1 MREAKTKKRQPRNQ
15 KPFDDESQS
24 KNSKAV
30 EPADVNYRVT
40 FLVRQSFQGNWY
52 EKDSFLIVPEH
63 VAIAYEKRKTLIFE
77 KI

>member
-1 MREAKTKKRQPRNQ
+1 MREAKTKNRQARNQ
-15 KPFDDESQS
+15 KPFSDKLQS

-52 EKDSFLIVPEH
+52 EKGSFLIVPQH

-77 KI
+77 KL